1 MTGTSGAPDFVA
13 NVDEADLRTLLDHV
27 SDLVVRFD
35 PDGRVLYVN
44 PAAETATRLPA
55 TAFLGRTLRE
65 MGFPEPT
72 CDAWEQ
78 AIAGTVEGGAPSA
91 FEAALPTNRGMRA
104 VHTLIVADRA
114 ANGRVA
120 TLLSV
125 SRDASP
131 PAATEAPVRDAAER
145 QLAVRALRASEA
157 RFRAALRA
165 TSDIV
170 WTNDAW
176 GKMVGEQPQWSAFT
190 GQSRE
195 EYQGYGWSNALH
207 PDDAQPTID
216 AWNEAVESRTMFEFE
231 HRVRRRDGVYRTFVI
246 RAVPVIGES
255 GDVREWVG
263 VHTDVTERRRA
274 EAALAA
280 SEHQLSAIANNA
292 TLALFVLDER
302 QHCVYMNPAAES
314 LTGYALHEMKGRRLH
329 DVIHH
334 SLPDGRGYPRA
345 ECPIERAFPLNRQQ
359 QGQEYFVRRDGTF
372 YPVAFTASPVRD
384 SSAGGVALGTII
396 EARDITSEQEAEAER
411 MRLLERE
418 RRARAEAEE
427 ARAEAE
433 RANQA
438 KSEFLA
444 VMSHEL
450 RTPLNA
456 IGGHAQ
462 ILELGIHGPLNEAQQ
477 DAIMRID
484 RSQKHLLRLIND
496 VLNLARVETGRV
508 AYELREVPLA
518 EAIEDLWP
526 MIGPQ
531 LAAKKITFD
540 VSIPDGALVR
550 ADREKLQQILLNLIG
565 NAVKFTPENGHIWI
579 DTADH
584 KRSTGVLFVRITDT
598 GPGIP
603 PDKLESIFEPFFQV
617 DSGRT
622 RRSEGAGL
630 GLTISRDL
638 ARGMGGDLRARSV
651 HGVGS
656 TFTITLRRSRPP
668 STPAE

>member
-1 MTGTSGAPDFVA
+1 MS
-13 NVDEADLRTLLDHV
+13 
-27 SDLVVRFD
+27 
-35 PDGRVLYVN
+35 
-44 PAAETATRLPA
+44 
-55 TAFLGRTLRE
+55 
-65 MGFPEPT
+65 
-72 CDAWEQ
+72 
-78 AIAGTVEGGAPSA
+78 
-91 FEAALPTNRGMRA
+91 
-104 VHTLIVADRA
+104 
-114 ANGRVA
+114 
-120 TLLSV
+120 
-125 SRDASP
+125 
-131 PAATEAPVRDAAER
+131 
-145 QLAVRALRASEA
+145 
-157 RFRAALRA
+157 
-165 TSDIV
+165 
-170 WTNDAW
+170 
-176 GKMVGEQPQWSAFT
+176 
-190 GQSRE
+190 
-195 EYQGYGWSNALH
+195 
-207 PDDAQPTID
+207 
-216 AWNEAVESRTMFEFE
+216 
-231 HRVRRRDGVYRTFVI
+231 RVRIATF
-246 RAVPVIGES
+246 
-255 GDVREWVG
+255 
-263 VHTDVTERRRA
+263 
-274 EAALAA
+274 
-280 SEHQLSAIANNA
+280 A

-302 QHCVYMNPAAES
+302 QHCAYMNPAAES
-314 LTGYALHEMKGRRLH
+314 LTGYALHELKGRRLH

-433 RANQA
+433 RAKQA